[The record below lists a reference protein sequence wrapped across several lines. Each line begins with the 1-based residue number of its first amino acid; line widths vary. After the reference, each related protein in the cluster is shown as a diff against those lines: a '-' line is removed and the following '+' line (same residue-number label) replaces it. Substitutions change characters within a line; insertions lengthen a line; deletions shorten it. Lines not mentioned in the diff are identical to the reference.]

1 MLPLSLTA
9 FGFLALGAP
18 VAFALGLA
26 GLAYLM
32 VTGADPATLASQ
44 LFSTLNTA
52 TLMTIPFF
60 VLSAEVLS
68 RCGATRHLVDLF
80 AAFIGHRRGGLPV
93 VAVASCA
100 FFSAICGSS
109 TATAAAV
116 GVVLIPELIT
126 RGYDRRFAVGLVATA
141 GGLGILI
148 PPSIPLI
155 LYGLLTD
162 TSVGALFQAAMVPGL
177 VLAVLLGIVA
187 YVIGSRQE
195 VPLPRKATTGERL
208 AALRNAAGILVM
220 PFIVLGG
227 LYAGVF
233 TPTEAS
239 AVAASYSI
247 LLAVVA
253 YRTKLSDLLDMLIA
267 SAATASLIMLIL
279 VAANLVGYAL
289 TNERIP
295 HLAFEWVRSLA
306 LNKYVFMLALMCV
319 YIIAGMFLEIISIIL
334 ITVPIL
340 LPILISMDV
349 SLIGFAIL
357 LVVNMEL
364 AVISPPIGLNLFVIS
379 GISKV
384 PVIDVFRGTLPFAM
398 VLLLMLV
405 VMIFIPGFI
414 FR

>member
-1 MLPLSLTA
+1 MFPLAFTA

-18 VAFALGLA
+18 VAFALGMA
-26 GLAYLM
+26 GLAYL
-32 VTGADPATLASQ
+32 VLSAADPATLASQ
-44 LFSTLNTA
+44 MFSTLNTA

-80 AAFIGHRRGGLPV
+80 SALIGHYRGGLPV
-93 VAVASCA
+93 VAVISCA

-116 GVVLIPELIT
+116 GVVLIPELIS
-126 RGYDRRFAVGLVATA
+126 RGYDKRFAVGLVATA

-162 TSVGALFQAAMVPGL
+162 TSVGALFQAAMLPGL
-177 VLAVLLGIVA
+177 TLAVLLGLVA
-187 YVIGSRQE
+187 YVIGRRQS
-195 VPLPRKATTGERL
+195 VPLPPKASAAERL
-208 AALRNAAGILVM
+208 AALKKASGILLM
-220 PFIVLGG
+220 PAIVLGG
-227 LYAGVF
+227 LYLGIF

-239 AVAASYSI
+239 AIAASYSI
-247 LLAVVA
+247 ILAVTV
-253 YRTKLSDLLDMLIA
+253 YRTKLSDLLNMLIA

-289 TNERIP
+289 TNERVP
-295 HLAFEWVRSLA
+295 HLAFEWVRSFEV
-306 LNKYVFMLALMCV
+306 NKYLFMIALMGV
-319 YIIAGMFLEIISIIL
+319 YIVAGMFLEIISIIL

-340 LPILISMDV
+340 LPILVAMDV
-349 SLIGFAIL
+349 NLIGFAIL

-379 GISKV
+379 GISRV
-384 PVIDVFRGTLPFAM
+384 PVVDVFRGTLPFAC
-398 VLLLMLV
+398 VLLVMLV
-405 VMIFIPGFI
+405 AMIFIPGFI

>member
-1 MLPLSLTA
+1 MFPLTLTA
-9 FGFLALGAP
+9 FGFLALGTP

-26 GLAYLM
+26 GLAYLLT
-32 VTGADPATLASQ
+32 TGADPATLASQ

-60 VLSAEVLS
+60 VLAAEVLS

-80 AAFIGHRRGGLPV
+80 VSLFGHYRGGLPV

-116 GVVLIPELIT
+116 GVVMIPELIE
-126 RGYDRRFAVGLVATA
+126 RGYDRRFSVGLVATA

-162 TSVGALFQAAMVPGL
+162 TSVGALFQAAMIPGL
-177 VLAVLLGIVA
+177 ILAFLLGVVA
-187 YVIGSRQE
+187 YVIGARQN
-195 VPLPRKATTGERL
+195 VPLPRKATRAERL
-208 AALRNAAGILVM
+208 KALRGAAGILAM
-220 PFIVLGG
+220 PVIVLGG
-227 LYAGVF
+227 LYTGVF

-239 AVAASYSI
+239 AIAASYAI
-247 LLAVVA
+247 VLAVTV
-253 YRTKLSDLLDMLIA
+253 YRTTAADLLDMLIA
-267 SAATASLIMLIL
+267 SASTAALIMLIL

-289 TNERIP
+289 TNERVP
-295 HLAFEWVRSLA
+295 HLAFEWVRSLD
-306 LNKYVFMLALMCV
+306 LNRYVFMLALMGV
-319 YIIAGMFLEIISIIL
+319 YIVAGMFLEIISIIL

-340 LPILISMDV
+340 LPILNAMDV
-349 SLIGFAIL
+349 NLIAFAIL
-357 LVVNMEL
+357 LIINMEL
-364 AVISPPIGLNLFVIS
+364 AVISPPIGLNLFGIS
-379 GISKV
+379 GV
-384 PVIDVFRGTLPFAM
+384 PVLDVFRGTLPFALM
-398 VLLLMLV
+398 LLLMLV
-405 VMIFIPGFI
+405 VMIFLPGFL